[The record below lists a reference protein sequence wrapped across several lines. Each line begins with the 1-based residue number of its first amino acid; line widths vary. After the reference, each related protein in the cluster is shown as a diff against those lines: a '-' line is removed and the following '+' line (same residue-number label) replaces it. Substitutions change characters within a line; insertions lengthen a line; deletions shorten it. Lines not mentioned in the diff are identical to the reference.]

1 MTNFEYEQIYLIN
14 KEQELVV
21 LMNLDQV
28 QLLFQLY
35 LNELLTKK
43 YFIK

>member
-21 LMNLDQV
+21 LMNLYQV
-28 QLLFQLY
+28 QILFQLY

-43 YFIK
+43 IFY